1 MLKIAVIG
9 AGHVGATTALM
20 LAQRNLGK
28 IVLLDIAPG
37 TPEGTALDISESGPV
52 LRFESRVCGTE
63 DYADIRGARIAII
76 TAGSPRKPG
85 MSRMDL
91 LAVNASVISGAARQ
105 VARYAPEAIL
115 LIVTNPLDV
124 MCHVAWKASG
134 FPKRRVVGMAGVL
147 DSSRFRHFIAEELG
161 VAVEDTQAMVLGGH
175 GDSMVPLERYA
186 TVSGIPINQLLPPD
200 TITRLIERTR
210 NGGTEIVNLLKT
222 GSAYYA
228 AAAGITQMVEAIVLD
243 SQRLLPASA
252 RLEGEYGLS
261 DVFLGVPIIL
271 GGTGVARV
279 IEIDLTPAERQALIQ
294 SAQDVRH
301 GIQTWEENPG
311 GPFL

>member
-1 MLKIAVIG
+1 MVKIAVIG

-28 IVLLDIAPG
+28 IVLLDIATG
-37 TPEGTALDISESGPV
+37 TPEGTSLDISESGPV

-63 DYADIRGARIAII
+63 DYADIAGARIAIV
-76 TAGSPRKPG
+76 TACSPRKPG

-91 LAVNASVISGAARQ
+91 LAVNAAVVSDTAQQIARH
-105 VARYAPEAIL
+105 APEAIL
-115 LIVTNPLDV
+115 VVVTNPLDV

-134 FPKRRVVGMAGVL
+134 FPKRRVMGMAGVL

-175 GDSMVPLERYA
+175 GDSMVPLARYA
-186 TVSGIPINQLLPPD
+186 TVSGIPIEQLLLPEA
-200 TITRLIERTR
+200 IARLIERTR
-210 NGGTEIVNLLKT
+210 GGGTEIVNLLKT

-243 SQRLLPASA
+243 SQRLLPASV
-252 RLEGEYGLS
+252 RLEGEYGLG
-261 DVFLGVPIIL
+261 DIFLGVPIIL
-271 GGTGVARV
+271 GGHGVERIV
-279 IEIDLTPAERQALIQ
+279 EIKLTAMERQALKQ

-301 GIQTWEENPG
+301 GIQAWEENPG
-311 GPFL
+311 GPF